1 MRYEC
6 VRRDMVFDPRKK
18 KRHGIVALDWIDK
31 KGYVMEFSIVYNQV
45 T

>member
-1 MRYEC
+1 MNVLEETWYLTQK
-6 VRRDMVFDPRKK
+6 KK